1 MNKND
6 LTHFDD
12 EGKTKMVDISN
23 RQITD
28 RKATVSGRVY
38 FSKEVHNL
46 ISSNGITK
54 GNVIEI
60 ARIASIMGAKK
71 TSELIPLC
79 HPISIS
85 DCDVYIKL
93 ENDGIFLDPECSS
106 S

>member
-38 FSKEVHNL
+38 FQ
-46 ISSNGITK
+46 
-54 GNVIEI
+54 
-60 ARIASIMGAKK
+60 KK
-71 TSELIPLC
+71 YIILFHQMELL
-79 HPISIS
+79 
-85 DCDVYIKL
+85 KAM
-93 ENDGIFLDPECSS
+93 
-106 S
+106 